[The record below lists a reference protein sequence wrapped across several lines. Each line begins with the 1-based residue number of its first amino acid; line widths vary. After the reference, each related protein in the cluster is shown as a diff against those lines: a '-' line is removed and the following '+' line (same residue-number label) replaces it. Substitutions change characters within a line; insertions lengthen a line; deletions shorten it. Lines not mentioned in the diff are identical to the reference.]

1 MTDPRDTAAGPLAID
16 DASIPVL
23 TERILAP
30 GRGDQPPLS
39 TAVAAQALMTTAE
52 VPAHSL
58 PSAAVEVAEPV
69 AAESAGARKMP
80 PGAPAGDENASARAV
95 ADAAALPVGK
105 PRAAAAEERF
115 ASAAAEPA
123 AAELDAA
130 ASPFGEPRA
139 AAAQQPAAAD
149 ATSSIRIGAPSAG
162 PLGATAAT
170 LAERIP
176 PADDTTAEDA
186 RLAALQEAVIARV
199 SARLPQ
205 TIDATLRALT
215 QAEMERASARI
226 AEQARAVLQASLRDL
241 VAQALREE
249 LGGAKQ

>member
-39 TAVAAQALMTTAE
+39 TAAAAQGLTTGLE
-52 VPAHSL
+52 VPAHSP
-58 PSAAVEVAEPV
+58 PSAAVEPAEPV

-80 PGAPAGDENASARAV
+80 PGAPAGDEDASARAV

-115 ASAAAEPA
+115 ASA

-162 PLGATAAT
+162 LLGATAAR

-226 AEQARAVLQASLRDL
+226 AEQARADLQASLRDL